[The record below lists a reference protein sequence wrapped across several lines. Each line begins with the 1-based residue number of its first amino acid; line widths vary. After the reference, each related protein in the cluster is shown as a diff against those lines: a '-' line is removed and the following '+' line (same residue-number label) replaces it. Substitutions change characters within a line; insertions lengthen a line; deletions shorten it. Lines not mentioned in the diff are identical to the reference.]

1 MRLTKRNADGIACS
15 AKPFEISTFDML
27 DKLAD
32 YEDAEEQG
40 RLVIL
45 PCKVGDTVFYCCR
58 KERQV
63 LALKCEGYL
72 HTGVAWKVR
81 CTDII
86 PSWIGNQKRHFYLME
101 NSFGKT
107 VFFTREEAEA
117 ALKGGRDDGTAQA
130 QPHRPRR
137 EARRAAAEAEENE
150 QAGNG
155 SHGPCVYQQLDEE
168 KNRNRPGRTGAV
180 QIRSES

>member
-1 MRLTKRNADGIACS
+1 MKYTFMSDGYAAVKNDVCYEDQNEDYCGDAI
-15 AKPFEISTFDML
+15 
-27 DKLAD
+27 DKLAA

-45 PCKVGDTVFYCCR
+45 PCKVGDTVFYCSR
-58 KERQV
+58 KERQA

-86 PSWIGNQKRHFYLME
+86 PSWIGNQKRHFYLMA

-107 VFFTREEAEA
+107 VFLTREEAEA
-117 ALKGGRDDGTAQA
+117 ALDGGQDD
-130 QPHRPRR
+130 
-137 EARRAAAEAEENE
+137 
-150 QAGNG
+150 
-155 SHGPCVYQQLDEE
+155 V
-168 KNRNRPGRTGAV
+168 
-180 QIRSES
+180 